1 MAYLPRVEFPHT
13 FVQIIFQIVTSVC
26 ARMGTTMPCAPRSSR
41 QFDLGYFSQIGMFP
55 QAPILTGDHPYPRC
69 LLACMLC
76 CVFGSF
82 VSLIFEPLL
91 QYIPVCLTDS
101 PPPASVT
108 YPSVNCQCT
117 IYSALLTTTETTQT
131 VVRSWTR
138 VTRTKNATVSLVS
151 LTPKRRSRT
160 QRSCS
165 QCYSPRYCWETCSV
179 SDSKEAPRFSSKPT
193 LSMIS
198 WSI

>member
-1 MAYLPRVEFPHT
+1 MLFFDCVPTNGCVSAYFRSDNFSDFHPQFSHVALR
-13 FVQIIFQIVTSVC
+13 SVC
-26 ARMGTTMPCAPRSSR
+26 ARKGTTMPWAPRSSR
-41 QFDLGYFSQIGMFP
+41 QFDFGYFSQESQHTASAQNRSAYSGQTVQGSNVFMDHQSFLQYQNDEAQVEHGTGNVLPPIGMFP

-108 YPSVNCQCT
+108 YPSV
-117 IYSALLTTTETTQT
+117 S
-131 VVRSWTR
+131 
-138 VTRTKNATVSLVS
+138 
-151 LTPKRRSRT
+151 
-160 QRSCS
+160 
-165 QCYSPRYCWETCSV
+165 
-179 SDSKEAPRFSSKPT
+179 
-193 LSMIS
+193 
-198 WSI
+198 